1 MSPQESQAL
10 QDFLNQLTQVRGI
23 SKDAQAEA
31 MISAAVARQPDAAY
45 LLVQRALL
53 LEQALNASKAQI
65 ASLQEQLQSQQAG
78 ANSPGFLD
86 GNAWGNAPT
95 GAASGNRPGQG
106 FTSAAAATAS
116 TPYGGAAPAQPQSYP
131 SYQQPVPAAPARSSG
146 FFGGGMGSMLGT
158 VAATA
163 AGVAGGAFLFQG
175 IEHLM
180 NGNSGSGLLHQNALS
195 SPVENV
201 ENTTI
206 NNYYGSDERSGG
218 NSNSGSSD
226 SDVGSSNDLADLG
239 NIDFDD
245 SAGYDDSLV

>member
-23 SKDAQAEA
+23 VKDAQADA
-31 MISAAVARQPDAAY
+31 LISAAVARQPDAAY

-53 LEQALNASKAQI
+53 MEQALNASKAQV
-65 ASLQEQLQSQQAG
+65 ASLQAQVQSLQAG
-78 ANSPGFLD
+78 AGAGPGFLD
-86 GNAWGNAPT
+86 GNAWGNAPS
-95 GAASGNRPGQG
+95 ASARP
-106 FTSAAAATAS
+106 APA
-116 TPYGGAAPAQPQSYP
+116 AAPAPAYAPGYS
-131 SYQQPVPAAPARSSG
+131 AAPAPQPYQPAPAPAASSG

-180 NGNSGSGLLHQNALS
+180 NGNGGSGFLHQNALS
-195 SPVENV
+195 APVENI
-201 ENTTI
+201 ENTTV
-206 NNYYGSDERSGG
+206 NNYYGSDR
-218 NSNSGSSD
+218 NSDQASD
-226 SDVGSSNDLADLG
+226 SSFGSSNDLADLG

-245 SAGYDDSLV
+245 SAGYDDSVV